1 MRALGPDPYSPPGDR
16 RRRARAA
23 LGQEFQ
29 TAWADGLRMS
39 ADEAIADGIPSSTSG
54 GKTQSAGQDRRIV
67 RLTPRERDVASLI
80 ARGFTSPRVAE
91 ILVISERTADAH
103 ADNIRGKLGLHS
115 RAEIAAWAV
124 EHGLARPGPEP
135 SGRG

>member
-1 MRALGPDPYSPPGDR
+1 VSAFKAGAAGYLLKDVARHDLLGTIGR
-16 RRRARAA
+16 VLRGEAA
-23 LGQEFQ
+23 
-29 TAWADGLRMS
+29 MS
-39 ADEAIADGIPSSTSG
+39 GAIAPRAPQRAPT
-54 GKTQSAGQDRRIV
+54 KPAGAAIQKPE

-103 ADNIRGKLGLHS
+103 ADHIRGKLGLHS